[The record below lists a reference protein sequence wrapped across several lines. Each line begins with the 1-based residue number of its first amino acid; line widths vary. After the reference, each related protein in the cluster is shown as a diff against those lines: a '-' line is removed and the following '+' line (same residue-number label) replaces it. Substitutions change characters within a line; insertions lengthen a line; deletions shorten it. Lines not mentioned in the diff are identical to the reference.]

1 MRTNQSISNWL
12 KMTPKAITVATKI
25 STCPK
30 SCPII
35 DANIRVLMLDKEYD
49 CHTVRVQEDNSVDAA
64 MLLTSIKTIASHE
77 VEEELQLS
85 SSSSTCQNPGSKSE
99 DTNDWM
105 MNRKMR
111 AVSFDANHQP
121 DDYKCTSLTKNYYW
135 SPSSPS
141 SPEPTDYEALTDVTP
156 VTPTL
161 DDRSGKPHAVS
172 FSRFDAITSL
182 CDAALVSPI
191 QKGRRKR
198 TLDGFSGTESNEG
211 HNKKKVILHRKFSW
225 RNCPELE
232 AFLVANREE
241 YLRHSTLNYTVQQ
254 KNFNNRLTE
263 QLIEHASKHG
273 YIFDENF
280 FNFVLIRDRIRCYF
294 KSYVQSNKKRGVVI
308 GYAAKKAGLITKED
322 LEQSASTSGRIV
334 LPP

>member
-1 MRTNQSISNWL
+1 
-12 KMTPKAITVATKI
+12 
-25 STCPK
+25 
-30 SCPII
+30 
-35 DANIRVLMLDKEYD
+35 MLDKEYD
-49 CHTVRVQEDNSVDAA
+49 CNTIGVQLDNSVDAA

-85 SSSSTCQNPGSKSE
+85 SSLSTCQNSPLKSE
-99 DTNDWM
+99 DTHAWT
-105 MNRKMR
+105 MNRRMR

-121 DDYKCTSLTKNYYW
+121 DDYKCISLTQNYCW
-135 SPSSPS
+135 SPSSPK
-141 SPEPTDYEALTDVTP
+141 SPEPTAYEALTDVTP
-156 VTPTL
+156 VTPTT
-161 DDRSGKPHAVS
+161 DDSSGKPHAVPIN
-172 FSRFDAITSL
+172 RFDAITSL
-182 CDAALVSPI
+182 YDAALVSPM
-191 QKGRRKR
+191 QKERRKR
-198 TLDGFSGTESNEG
+198 TLEDFIGTGSNEG
-211 HNKKKVILHRKFSW
+211 HNKKKKVILHRKFSW
-225 RNCPELE
+225 RNCPEVRSSCQVLNVERLSPSSLYLTFFCFLSSLQQTQLE

-254 KNFNNRLTE
+254 KNFNNHLTE

-280 FNFVLIRDRIRCYF
+280 FTFVLIRDRIRCYF